1 MFLSLLT
8 VIWGVL
14 LLVDFKKYFVVFM
27 AFAVWTSCFFSPV
40 ASVFPA
46 VSRIA
51 FLLFLIKY
59 KNLTHGVKI
68 TRFPMK
74 LSFIM
79 LLVSLSCTNFLTGNP
94 HYNDY
99 ISRINVQLLN
109 VFMLWCFFVNEP
121 QRNIRIFI
129 TSSMVLAIL
138 LCGYGFFEAIT
149 RSNPFVSLMDSI
161 GAYTNPFLITEVRFG
176 VKRTQSLLLMHTT
189 LAGICISLFAM
200 FMAYSGRMINSSRL
214 KVLIVALVIMTFFTG
229 SRSGILSIVI
239 TMIMMIK
246 NLNPRKILGI
256 SVLLILFAVFQS
268 YFDTIFQSFSNTQS
282 VGGSNTD
289 MRETQFEIALSG
301 LVNHFWLGNGLG
313 YTFSDD
319 FYTDEL
325 LGAESL
331 WIPIAVDQGVLGCIA
346 TLVFFIQ
353 SLVYCIKQC
362 KYSCCFYVLAMFV
375 LFSMTSVPQY
385 NFTYSFIYLYVM
397 THIDEAFVSKKLKTI
412 KI

>member
-1 MFLSLLT
+1 MILSLLT

-14 LLVDFKKYFVVFM
+14 LLVDFKKFFIVFM
-27 AFAVWTSCFFSPV
+27 AFAVWTSCFFSP
-40 ASVFPA
+40 AAAVFPA

-51 FLLFLIKY
+51 LQLFLIKY
-59 KNLTHGVKI
+59 KNLTQGVKI
-68 TRFPMK
+68 TRFPMI
-74 LSFIM
+74 LSFF
-79 LLVSLSCTNFLTGNP
+79 LLFASLTFTNFLTNP

-99 ISRINVQLLN
+99 ISRVSVQLLN
-109 VFMLWCFFVNEP
+109 IFMLWCLFEHEP
-121 QRNIRIFI
+121 QRSIRIFVV
-129 TSSMVLAIL
+129 SSMFFAIL

-161 GAYTNPFLITEVRFG
+161 GAYTDPFLITEVRFG

-200 FMAYSGRMINSSRL
+200 FVAYSDRLVKSSKL
-214 KVLIVALVIMTFFTG
+214 KVLIAALVIMTFFTG

-239 TMIMMIK
+239 TMMMMMK
-246 NLNPRKILGI
+246 NMNARKILGI
-256 SVLLILFAVFQS
+256 SALLLLFVVFQS

-282 VGGSNTD
+282 VGGSNSD
-289 MRETQFEIALSG
+289 MREVQFEIALGG

-319 FYTDEL
+319 FYTVDL

-331 WIPIAVDQGVLGCIA
+331 WIPIAVDQGVFGCIA
-346 TLVFFIQ
+346 TLMFFIQ
-353 SLVYCIKQC
+353 SLVYCIKQG
-362 KYSCCFYVLAMFV
+362 KFSCCFYVLAMFV

-397 THIDEAFVSKKLKTI
+397 THIDEAFANKKIKTI

>member
-1 MFLSLLT
+1 MILSLLT

-14 LLVDFKKYFVVFM
+14 LLVDFKKFFIVFM
-27 AFAVWTSCFFSPV
+27 AFAVWTSCFFSP
-40 ASVFPA
+40 AAAVFPA
-46 VSRIA
+46 VSKIA
-51 FLLFLIKY
+51 LLLFLIKY
-59 KNLTHGVKI
+59 KNLTQGVKI
-68 TRFPMK
+68 TRFPMI
-74 LSFIM
+74 LSFF
-79 LLVSLSCTNFLTGNP
+79 LLFASLTFTNFLTGNP

-99 ISRINVQLLN
+99 ISRVSVQLLN
-109 VFMLWCFFVNEP
+109 IFMLWCLFEHEP
-121 QRNIRIFI
+121 QRSIRIFVV
-129 TSSMVLAIL
+129 SSMFFAIL

-161 GAYTNPFLITEVRFG
+161 GAYTDPFLITEVRFG

-200 FMAYSGRMINSSRL
+200 FVAYSDRLVKSSKL
-214 KVLIVALVIMTFFTG
+214 KVLIAALVIMTFFTG

-239 TMIMMIK
+239 TMMMMMK
-246 NLNPRKILGI
+246 NMNARKILGI
-256 SVLLILFAVFQS
+256 SALLLLFVVFQS

-282 VGGSNTD
+282 VGGSNSD
-289 MRETQFEIALSG
+289 MREVQFEIALGG

-319 FYTDEL
+319 FYTVDL

-331 WIPIAVDQGVLGCIA
+331 WIPIAVDQGVFGCIA
-346 TLVFFIQ
+346 TLMFFIQ
-353 SLVYCIKQC
+353 SLVYCIKQG
-362 KYSCCFYVLAMFV
+362 KFSCCFYVLAMFV

-397 THIDEAFVSKKLKTI
+397 THIDEAFANKKIKTI

>member
-1 MFLSLLT
+1 MTLSLLT

-14 LLVDFKKYFVVFM
+14 LLVDFKKSFIVFM
-27 AFAVWTSCFFSPV
+27 AFAVWTSCFFSP
-40 ASVFPA
+40 AAAVFPA

-51 FLLFLIKY
+51 LLLFLIKY
-59 KNLTHGVKI
+59 KNLTQGVKI
-68 TRFPMK
+68 TRFPMI
-74 LSFIM
+74 LSFF
-79 LLVSLSCTNFLTGNP
+79 LLFASLTFTNFLTGNP

-99 ISRINVQLLN
+99 ISRVSVQLLN
-109 VFMLWCFFVNEP
+109 IFMLWCLFEHEP
-121 QRNIRIFI
+121 QRSIRIFVV
-129 TSSMVLAIL
+129 SSMFFAIL

-161 GAYTNPFLITEVRFG
+161 GAYTDPFLITEVRFG

-200 FMAYSGRMINSSRL
+200 FVAYSDRLVKSSKL
-214 KVLIVALVIMTFFTG
+214 KVLIAALVIMTFFTG

-239 TMIMMIK
+239 TMMMMMK
-246 NLNPRKILGI
+246 NMNARKILGI
-256 SVLLILFAVFQS
+256 SALLLLFVVFQS

-282 VGGSNTD
+282 VGGSNSD
-289 MRETQFEIALSG
+289 MREVQFEIALGG

-313 YTFSDD
+313 YTFSDA
-319 FYTDEL
+319 FYTVDL

-331 WIPIAVDQGVLGCIA
+331 WIPIAVDQGVFGCIA
-346 TLVFFIQ
+346 TLMFFIQ
-353 SLVYCIKQC
+353 SLVYCIKQG
-362 KYSCCFYVLAMFV
+362 KFSCCFYVLAMFA

-397 THIDEAFVSKKLKTI
+397 THIDEAFANKKIKTI

>member
-1 MFLSLLT
+1 MILSLLT

-14 LLVDFKKYFVVFM
+14 LLVDFKKFFIVFM
-27 AFAVWTSCFFSPV
+27 AFAVWTSCFFSP
-40 ASVFPA
+40 AAAVFPA

-51 FLLFLIKY
+51 LLLFLIKY
-59 KNLTHGVKI
+59 KNLTQGVKI
-68 TRFPMK
+68 TRFPMI
-74 LSFIM
+74 LSFF
-79 LLVSLSCTNFLTGNP
+79 LLFASLTFTNFLTGNP

-99 ISRINVQLLN
+99 ISRVSVQLLN
-109 VFMLWCFFVNEP
+109 IFMLWCLFEHEP
-121 QRNIRIFI
+121 QRSIRIFVV
-129 TSSMVLAIL
+129 SSMFFAIL

-161 GAYTNPFLITEVRFG
+161 GAYTDPFLITEVRFG

-200 FMAYSGRMINSSRL
+200 FVAYSDRLVKSSKL
-214 KVLIVALVIMTFFTG
+214 KVLIAALVIMTFFTG

-239 TMIMMIK
+239 TMMMMMK
-246 NLNPRKILGI
+246 NMNARKILGI
-256 SVLLILFAVFQS
+256 SALLLLFVVFQS

-282 VGGSNTD
+282 VGGSNFD
-289 MRETQFEIALSG
+289 MREVQFEIALGG

-319 FYTDEL
+319 FYTVDL

-331 WIPIAVDQGVLGCIA
+331 WIPIAVDQGVFGCIA
-346 TLVFFIQ
+346 TLMFFIQ
-353 SLVYCIKQC
+353 SLVYCIKQG
-362 KYSCCFYVLAMFV
+362 KFSCCFYVLAMFV

-397 THIDEAFVSKKLKTI
+397 THIDEAFANKKIKTI

>member
-1 MFLSLLT
+1 MILSLLT

-14 LLVDFKKYFVVFM
+14 LLVDFKKFFIVFM
-27 AFAVWTSCFFSPV
+27 AFAVWTSCFFSP
-40 ASVFPA
+40 AAAVFPA

-51 FLLFLIKY
+51 LLLFLIKY
-59 KNLTHGVKI
+59 KNLTQGVKI
-68 TRFPMK
+68 TRFPMI
-74 LSFIM
+74 LSFF
-79 LLVSLSCTNFLTGNP
+79 LLFASLTFTNFLTGNP

-99 ISRINVQLLN
+99 ISRVSVQLLN
-109 VFMLWCFFVNEP
+109 IFMLWCLFEHEP
-121 QRNIRIFI
+121 QRSIRIFVV
-129 TSSMVLAIL
+129 SSMFFAIL

-161 GAYTNPFLITEVRFG
+161 GAYTDPFLITEVRFG

-200 FMAYSGRMINSSRL
+200 FVAYSDRLVKSSKL
-214 KVLIVALVIMTFFTG
+214 KVLIAALVIMTFFTG

-239 TMIMMIK
+239 TMMMMMK
-246 NLNPRKILGI
+246 NMNARKILGI
-256 SVLLILFAVFQS
+256 SALLLLFVVFQS

-282 VGGSNTD
+282 VGGSNSD
-289 MRETQFEIALSG
+289 MREVQFEIALGG

-319 FYTDEL
+319 FYTVDL

-331 WIPIAVDQGVLGCIA
+331 WIPIAVDQGVFGCIA
-346 TLVFFIQ
+346 TLMFFIQ
-353 SLVYCIKQC
+353 SLVYCIKQG
-362 KYSCCFYVLAMFV
+362 KFSCCFYVLAMFV

-397 THIDEAFVSKKLKTI
+397 THIDEAFANKKIKTI

>member
-1 MFLSLLT
+1 MILSLLT

-14 LLVDFKKYFVVFM
+14 LLVDFKKFFIVFM
-27 AFAVWTSCFFSPV
+27 AFAVWTSCFFSP
-40 ASVFPA
+40 AAAVFPA

-51 FLLFLIKY
+51 LLLFLIKY
-59 KNLTHGVKI
+59 KNLTQGVKT
-68 TRFPMK
+68 TRFPMI
-74 LSFIM
+74 LSFF
-79 LLVSLSCTNFLTGNP
+79 LLFASLTFTNFLTGNP

-99 ISRINVQLLN
+99 ISRVSVQLLN
-109 VFMLWCFFVNEP
+109 IFMLWCLFEHEP
-121 QRNIRIFI
+121 QRSIRIFVV
-129 TSSMVLAIL
+129 SSMFFAIL

-161 GAYTNPFLITEVRFG
+161 GAYTDPFLITEVRFG

-200 FMAYSGRMINSSRL
+200 FVAYSDRLVKSSKL
-214 KVLIVALVIMTFFTG
+214 KVLIAVLVIMTFFTG

-239 TMIMMIK
+239 TMMMMMK
-246 NLNPRKILGI
+246 NMNARKILGI
-256 SVLLILFAVFQS
+256 SALLLLFVVFQS

-282 VGGSNTD
+282 VGGSNSD
-289 MRETQFEIALSG
+289 MREVQFEIALGG

-313 YTFSDD
+313 YTFSDA
-319 FYTDEL
+319 FYTPEL

-331 WIPIAVDQGVLGCIA
+331 WIPIAVDQGVFGCIA
-346 TLVFFIQ
+346 TLMFFIQ
-353 SLVYCIKQC
+353 SLVYCIKQG

-397 THIDEAFVSKKLKTI
+397 THIDEAFANKKIKTI

>member
-1 MFLSLLT
+1 MILSLLT

-14 LLVDFKKYFVVFM
+14 LLVDFKKFFIVFM
-27 AFAVWTSCFFSPV
+27 AFAVWTSCFFSP
-40 ASVFPA
+40 AAAVFPA

-51 FLLFLIKY
+51 LLLFLIKY
-59 KNLTHGVKI
+59 KNLTQGVKT
-68 TRFPMK
+68 TRFPMI
-74 LSFIM
+74 LSFF
-79 LLVSLSCTNFLTGNP
+79 LLFASLTFTNFLTGNP

-99 ISRINVQLLN
+99 ISRVSVQLLN
-109 VFMLWCFFVNEP
+109 IFMLWCLFEHEP
-121 QRNIRIFI
+121 QRSIRIFVV
-129 TSSMVLAIL
+129 SSMFFAIL

-161 GAYTNPFLITEVRFG
+161 GAYTDPFLITEVRFG

-200 FMAYSGRMINSSRL
+200 FVAYSDRLVKSSKL
-214 KVLIVALVIMTFFTG
+214 KVLIAVLVIMTFFTG

-239 TMIMMIK
+239 TMMMMMK
-246 NLNPRKILGI
+246 NMNARKILGI
-256 SVLLILFAVFQS
+256 SALLLLFVVFQS

-282 VGGSNTD
+282 VGGSNSD
-289 MRETQFEIALSG
+289 MREVQFEIALGG

-313 YTFSDD
+313 YTFSDA
-319 FYTDEL
+319 FYTPEL

-331 WIPIAVDQGVLGCIA
+331 WIPIAVDQGVFGCIA
-346 TLVFFIQ
+346 TLMFFIQ
-353 SLVYCIKQC
+353 SLVYCIKQG

-397 THIDEAFVSKKLKTI
+397 THIDEVFVSKKLKTI